1 MSQASPVD
9 AVKEDSMEK
18 QKQMIAANFHELAQA
33 PQQGGKVVSTFVPGN
48 INELLMCFDMAETFP
63 KSMPCRTACVRRQA
77 G

>member
-33 PQQGGKVVSTFVPGN
+33 PKQGRKVVSTFVPGN
-48 INELLMCFDMAETFP
+48 INELLMCFDMARNLPEINALQNG
-63 KSMPCRTACVRRQA
+63 MR
-77 G
+77 